1 MRDHK
6 TLLSILG
13 TLLAAATLYACGSG
27 GGGGGDPAGSTT
39 VFGYITDNLGGY
51 ESVKLTVNSA
61 ELRHPSGRSCE
72 IIAGPLEFDAA
83 ELGRDQIV
91 EHVDTTTC
99 EAGPYNRLYVEL
111 DENVTLQQTSS
122 DSPQECKFVSYYDD
136 NSVRPNRLA
145 CTIDPNDSAKVVCA
159 LEITGAVN
167 LIASTRENVALDVD
181 LKEFTVDTT
190 PTPCEVTLKVSPVRA
205 DNKLAAGYRTSLAGT
220 VSDLDAG
227 IDRFTLT
234 VKGTP
239 YTVDYTGVTD
249 QDGLDGL
256 LERAESDGLRTTVRC
271 QTIDT
276 STTPH
281 TCIAQSVA
289 AQPLKAI
296 TVKAKGTISAW
307 VGAAQT
313 FTLGYG
319 AGTTLPV
326 NYAKADELGKVE
338 GTLAD
343 NAVAKV
349 QLYGS
354 NSSHFLAREV
364 EVE

>member
-27 GGGGGDPAGSTT
+27 GGGNPAGSTT

-61 ELRHPSGRSCE
+61 ELRHPSGRSCD
-72 IIAGPLEFDAA
+72 IIVEPLELDAA

-91 EHVDTTTC
+91 EHVNTTTC

-145 CTIDPNDSAKVVCA
+145 CTIDPNDSTKVVCA

-205 DNKLAAGYRTSLAGT
+205 DNKLAAGYRTGLSGT
-220 VSDLDAG
+220 VSGLDAA

-234 VKGTP
+234 VKGNP

-256 LERAESDGLRTTVRC
+256 LERAASDGLRTTVRC

-296 TVKAKGTISAW
+296 TVKAKGTVSAW
-307 VGAAQT
+307 VDAART

-326 NYAKADELGKVE
+326 KYAKAVELGKVE
-338 GTLAD
+338 GTLAES
-343 NAVAKV
+343 AVAEVK
-349 QLYGS
+349 LYGS
-354 NSSHFLAREV
+354 DSSHFLAREV

>member
-6 TLLSILG
+6 TLLSILV

-27 GGGGGDPAGSTT
+27 GGGGGGGGSAGSAT
-39 VFGYITDNLGGY
+39 VFGYITDDLGGY
-51 ESVKLTVNSA
+51 DSVKLTLNSA
-61 ELRHPSGRSCE
+61 QLRHPSGRSCE
-72 IIAGPLEFDAA
+72 IIAGPPEFDAA

-91 EHVDTTTC
+91 EHVDTTNC
-99 EAGPYNRLYVEL
+99 EAGPYNRLYVEF
-111 DENVTLQQTSS
+111 DENVTLRQTSI
-122 DSPQECKFVSYYDD
+122 DPPQYCKFVSYYDD
-136 NSVRPNRLA
+136 NSLRPNRLA
-145 CTIDPNDSAKVVCA
+145 CTNGVCS

-167 LIASTRENVALDVD
+167 LIAGTRENVALDVD

-190 PTPCEVTLKVSPVRA
+190 PTTCEVTLKVSPVRA
-205 DNKLAAGYRTSLAGT
+205 DNKLAAGYRTSLSGT
-220 VSDLDAG
+220 VSGLDAG
-227 IDRFTLT
+227 VDRFTLT
-234 VKGTP
+234 VKGNP

-249 QDGLDGL
+249 QNGLDAL
-256 LERAESDGLRTTVRC
+256 LGRAATDELRTTVRC

-281 TCIAQSVA
+281 TCIAQTVA

-296 TVKAKGTISAW
+296 SVKAKGTVSAW
-307 VGAAQT
+307 VDSAQT

-326 NYAKADELGKVE
+326 NYAKAAELGKVE

-343 NAVAKV
+343 NAVAEV
-349 QLYGS
+349 ELYGS
-354 NSSHFLAREV
+354 DSSHFLARGV

>member
-6 TLLSILG
+6 TLLSILV

-27 GGGGGDPAGSTT
+27 GGGGSAGSAT
-39 VFGYITDNLGGY
+39 VFGYITDDLGGY
-51 ESVKLTVNSA
+51 ESVNLTLNSA
-61 ELRHPSGRSCE
+61 QLRHPSGRSCE
-72 IIAGPLEFDAA
+72 IITGPLEFDAA

-111 DENVTLQQTSS
+111 DEKVTLQQTSV
-122 DSPQECKFVSYYDD
+122 DPLQECTFDSYYDD
-136 NSVRPNRLA
+136 NSIRPNRLA
-145 CTIDPNDSAKVVCA
+145 CANGICS

-181 LKEFTVDTT
+181 LKEFTVTTT
-190 PTPCEVTLKVSPVRA
+190 PADGCKVTLKVSPVHA
-205 DNKLAAGYRTSLAGT
+205 DNKLAAGYRTALSGT
-220 VSDLDAG
+220 VSGLDAA

-234 VKGTP
+234 VKGNP

-249 QDGLDGL
+249 QDGLDAL
-256 LERAESDGLRTTVRC
+256 LARAESDGLRTSVRC
-271 QTIDT
+271 QAVDT
-276 STTPH
+276 STSPH
-281 TCIAQSVA
+281 TCIAQTLA

-296 TVKAKGTISAW
+296 TVMAKGTVSAW
-307 VGAAQT
+307 VEAAQT

-319 AGTTLPV
+319 ASTTLPV
-326 NYAKADELGKVE
+326 NYAKAAELGKVE
-338 GTLAD
+338 GTLAE

-349 QLYGS
+349 GLYGS
-354 NSSHFLAREV
+354 DATNFLARVV

>member
-27 GGGGGDPAGSTT
+27 GGGNPAGSTT

-61 ELRHPSGRSCE
+61 ELRHPSGRSCP
-72 IIAGPLEFDAA
+72 IITESLEFDAA

-91 EHVDTTTC
+91 EHVETTTC

-145 CTIDPNDSAKVVCA
+145 CTIDPNDSTKVVCA

-167 LIASTRENVALDVD
+167 LIAGTRENVALDVD

-205 DNKLAAGYRTSLAGT
+205 DNKLAAGYRTGLAGT
-220 VSDLDAG
+220 VSGLNAG
-227 IDRFTLT
+227 DRFTLT

-239 YTVDYTGVTD
+239 YTVDYSGVTD

-256 LERAESDGLRTTVRC
+256 LERAASDELRTTVRC

-296 TVKAKGTISAW
+296 TVKAKGTVSAW
-307 VGAAQT
+307 VDAART

-326 NYAKADELGKVE
+326 KYAKAVELGKVE
-338 GTLAD
+338 GTLAES
-343 NAVAKV
+343 AVAEVK
-349 QLYGS
+349 LYGS
-354 NSSHFLAREV
+354 DSSHFLAREV

>member
-6 TLLSILG
+6 TLLSILVA
-13 TLLAAATLYACGSG
+13 LLAAATLYACGSG
-27 GGGGGDPAGSTT
+27 GGGGSAGSTT
-39 VFGYITDNLGGY
+39 VFGYITDDLGGY
-51 ESVKLTVNSA
+51 ESVNLTLNSA
-61 ELRHPSGRSCE
+61 QLRHPSGRSCE

-83 ELGRDQIV
+83 VLGRDQIV

-111 DENVTLQQTSS
+111 DENVTLQQTSGGT
-122 DSPQECKFVSYYDD
+122 PQDCKFVSYYDD
-136 NSVRPNRLA
+136 NSIRPNRLA
-145 CTIDPNDSAKVVCA
+145 CTNGICS

-167 LIASTRENVALDVD
+167 LIAGTRENVALDVD

-190 PTPCEVTLKVSPVRA
+190 PTPCEVTLKVSPVHA
-205 DNKLAAGYRTSLAGT
+205 DNKLAAGYRTALSGT
-220 VSDLDAG
+220 VSGLDAA

-234 VKGTP
+234 VKGNP

-249 QDGLDGL
+249 QDGLDAL
-256 LERAESDGLRTTVRC
+256 LERAATDQLRTTVRC
-271 QTIDT
+271 QVIDT

-281 TCIAQSVA
+281 TCIAQTVA

-296 TVKAKGTISAW
+296 TVMAKGTISAW
-307 VGAAQT
+307 VEAAQT

-326 NYAKADELGKVE
+326 SYAKAAELGKVE
-338 GTLAD
+338 GTLAE

-349 QLYGS
+349 GLYGS
-354 NSSHFLAREV
+354 DSTNFLARVV

>member
-6 TLLSILG
+6 TLLSILV

-27 GGGGGDPAGSTT
+27 GGGGSAGSTT
-39 VFGYITDNLGGY
+39 VFGYITDDLGGY
-51 ESVKLTVNSA
+51 ESVNLTLNSA
-61 ELRHPSGRSCE
+61 QLRHPSGRSCE

-111 DENVTLQQTSS
+111 DENVTLQQTSG
-122 DSPQECKFVSYYDD
+122 DTPQDCKFVSYYDD
-136 NSVRPNRLA
+136 NSIRPNRLA
-145 CTIDPNDSAKVVCA
+145 CANGICS

-190 PTPCEVTLKVSPVRA
+190 PTPCEVTLKVSPVHA
-205 DNKLAAGYRTSLAGT
+205 DNKLAAGYRTALSGT
-220 VSDLDAG
+220 VSDLDAA

-234 VKGTP
+234 VKGNP
-239 YTVDYTGVTD
+239 YTIDYTGVTD
-249 QDGLDGL
+249 QDGLDAL
-256 LERAESDGLRTTVRC
+256 LGRAALDQLRTTVRC
-271 QTIDT
+271 QIIDT
-276 STTPH
+276 STTPQ
-281 TCIAQSVA
+281 TCFAQSVA

-296 TVKAKGTISAW
+296 TVMAKGTISGW
-307 VGAAQT
+307 VEAAQT

-326 NYAKADELGKVE
+326 NYAKAAELGKVE

-349 QLYGS
+349 GLYGS
-354 NSSHFLAREV
+354 DSTNFLARVV

>member
-6 TLLSILG
+6 TLLSILV

-27 GGGGGDPAGSTT
+27 GGGGSAGSTT
-39 VFGYITDNLGGY
+39 VFGSITDDLGGY
-51 ESVKLTVNSA
+51 ESVNLTLNSA
-61 ELRHPSGRSCE
+61 QLRHPSGRSCE
-72 IIAGPLEFDAA
+72 IITGPLEFDAA

-111 DENVTLQQTSS
+111 DENVTLQQTSGET
-122 DSPQECKFVSYYDD
+122 PQDCKFVSYYDD
-136 NSVRPNRLA
+136 NSIRPNRLA
-145 CTIDPNDSAKVVCA
+145 CTNGICS

-167 LIASTRENVALDVD
+167 LIAGTRENVALDVD

-190 PTPCEVTLKVSPVRA
+190 PTPCEVTLKVSPVHA
-205 DNKLAAGYRTSLAGT
+205 DNKLKAGYRTALSGT
-220 VSDLDAG
+220 VSGLDAAL
-227 IDRFTLT
+227 DRFTLT
-234 VKGTP
+234 VKGNP

-249 QDGLDGL
+249 QDGLDAL
-256 LERAESDGLRTTVRC
+256 LGRAASDQLRTTVRC
-271 QTIDT
+271 QIMDT
-276 STTPH
+276 STSPQ
-281 TCIAQSVA
+281 TCFAQSVA

-296 TVKAKGTISAW
+296 TVMAKGTISGW
-307 VGAAQT
+307 VEAAQT

-326 NYAKADELGKVE
+326 NYAKAAELGKVE
-338 GTLAD
+338 GTLAE

-349 QLYGS
+349 GLYGS
-354 NSSHFLAREV
+354 DTTNFLARVV